1 MATRYS
7 SKTGYTVTKRKPA
20 ARRQTVRTV
29 QRRVKFGP
37 TTAKFLGLGVLGIL
51 AIVMISQSSSSGTTA
66 YKQNEVRSEVSK
78 NQQDIDRLQL
88 EAKRAQS
95 LQSIQNTPVKDQMEQ
110 ATSTDQ
116 IEVGDVAGV
125 STERP
130 TP

>member
-7 SKTGYTVTKRKPA
+7 SKTGYTVTKRKPV
-20 ARRQTVRTV
+20 RRQTVRTV

-51 AIVMISQSSSSGTTA
+51 AIVMISQSSSNATTA
-66 YKQNEVRSEVSK
+66 YKQNEVRTEVSK

-95 LQSIQNTPVKDQMEQ
+95 LQSIQNTPVKDKMEQ
-110 ATSTDQ
+110 ATSIDQ
-116 IEVGDVAGV
+116 VEVGDVAGV